1 MVAMTE
7 CTTSKPSTKLPQK
20 KIHKMNKV
28 EPSKGDLVYV
38 PSSATLYYKDDQG
51 SVKDYI
57 KLNKPANLL
66 ITSVKEQ
73 TYEVFYEGQKWLV
86 NKDKTYEV
94 L

>member
-1 MVAMTE
+1 
-7 CTTSKPSTKLPQK
+7 
-20 KIHKMNKV
+20 MNKV

-86 NKDKTYEV
+86 NKDKTYEG